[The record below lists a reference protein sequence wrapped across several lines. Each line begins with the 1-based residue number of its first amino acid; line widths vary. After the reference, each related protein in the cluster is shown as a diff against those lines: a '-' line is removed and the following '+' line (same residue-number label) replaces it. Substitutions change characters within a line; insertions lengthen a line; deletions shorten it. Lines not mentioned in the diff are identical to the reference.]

1 MPAAQA
7 GDYVDAELAETL
19 LRQSYTEILRHAAGM
34 RATSLACPAIGCG
47 IRTYP
52 IREAARIGLGAILED
67 RLVPY
72 VEVRIWDWV
81 TFLSWRPARGTARRS
96 CSSALQGRRPSAG
109 APRQECEA
117 LALTACEEADVQD
130 ALWDGEPLANW
141 HSKQLSREKQYC
153 AVM

>member
-81 TFLSWRPARGTARRS
+81 TFLSWR
-96 CSSALQGRRPSAG
+96 
-109 APRQECEA
+109 QECEA